1 MNSWTDCKR
10 FSAYGLA
17 PDAHQIRSFA
27 IKKHVPEDQ
36 QEQFISLLSECCE
49 KLKRQAGRKRIMHKQ
64 KNQKLTVNYP
74 LYKGATIRIFA
85 ENPGNWEAFKHLVST
100 AAKHR

>member
-1 MNSWTDCKR
+1 
-10 FSAYGLA
+10 
-17 PDAHQIRSFA
+17 
-27 IKKHVPEDQ
+27 
-36 QEQFISLLSECCE
+36 
-49 KLKRQAGRKRIMHKQ
+49 MHKQ